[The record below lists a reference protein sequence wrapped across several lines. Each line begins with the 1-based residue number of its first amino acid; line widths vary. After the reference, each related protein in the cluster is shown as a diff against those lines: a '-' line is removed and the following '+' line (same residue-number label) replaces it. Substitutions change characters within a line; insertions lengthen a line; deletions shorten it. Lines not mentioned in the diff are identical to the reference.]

1 MILPPQKLTTAER
14 FARDKVSGKN
24 NIEETIDYY
33 ISCCNW
39 GTHTEEILALYR
51 AVEGHLDQEEYR
63 SVQGPQNQQKNDG
76 APTVYNAVLKDY
88 NILKGIANLLMGEFG
103 RRTHEVVVSSINP
116 SDSIAY
122 KDGLNIIIQNYYSQA
137 VANSMA
143 SLGFDLGQQVV
154 ELPPIE
160 QYVEEYNNTFDE
172 ERIISGQ
179 EILDYIKYNVD
190 FDSKLMDLYWDWVI
204 TGGFVTYK
212 QVNHDDVTYERVPR
226 DEFYA
231 PIERHSRFIEDYS
244 FGVRRQIMP
253 IYKVVDLF
261 KGRIPEELMD
271 ALETEINSGMSFQ
284 FGTTRRTGNEGFMFL
299 PSYSNQQGVNT
310 YGMIDNQG
318 GVELYHVQYKTW
330 EPYYILDYI
339 DKFGLEQQM
348 DVGEDYKIDR
358 NNGDIK
364 LTKKYI
370 NVLYE
375 GYKVLD
381 FYLDCGKV
389 EEARADLNQEGLV
402 KLEYNGTNER
412 SSTGDIQSIIKEGL
426 TAQRSINVLRYQIEK
441 MANKN
446 KDKIMIMP
454 YGLVPRKKGM
464 DTKTQMYHAD
474 ATSILWVDETAPN
487 FQVAAQTIK
496 VLDMSMGKFIT
507 ESIELIRYIK
517 SEYWE
522 SIGMNAQRYSDVGQ
536 NAGKAVTEQAIVR
549 SAIITYELTRQFD
562 KVVEKDYT
570 GLLDISKLAYIT
582 GKKAKYIRSDGSKGF
597 LNMNQ
602 DGAMYHTES
611 SYNIFV
617 RDASEMTE
625 ATQAIRGQALSLIQN
640 GAPMSVLG
648 KIYETNNTTK
658 LTKLLEKMEANKKEF
673 DMLMQKQ
680 KDDAQMAIVAKQNE
694 TEAMI
699 TDREK
704 YKADMQYQ
712 GVVDSASIRTD
723 GQSSRDLPR
732 PANDVERELASHK
745 IQNDN
750 RKIDQE
756 AEKIKIQK
764 EQSKQK
770 QR

>member
-1 MILPPQKLTTAER
+1 MIQPPQKLTTKER
-14 FARDKVSGKN
+14 LARDAVSGKN

-33 ISCCNW
+33 ISSCNW
-39 GTHTEEILALYR
+39 GKHTEEIMSLYR

-63 SVQGPQNQQKNDG
+63 SVQNPQNQQKNDG
-76 APTVYNAVLKDY
+76 APMVYNAMLKDY

-103 RRTHEVVVSSINP
+103 RRTHEVIISSINP
-116 SDSIAY
+116 SDSISY

-137 VANSMA
+137 VANSIA
-143 SLGFDLGQQVV
+143 NLGFDLGQQVV
-154 ELPPIE
+154 ELPPLE
-160 QYVEEYNNTFDE
+160 QYVQEYSNTFDE

-190 FDSKLMDLYWDWVI
+190 MDSKLMDLYWDWII
-204 TGGFVTYK
+204 TGGFVTFK
-212 QVNHDDVTYERVPR
+212 QVNHDEVTYERVPR

-261 KGRIPEELMD
+261 KGRIPEDLMD
-271 ALETEINSGMSFQ
+271 RLESEINNGMSLQ
-284 FGTTRRTGNEGFMFL
+284 FASTRATGTNGFMFF
-299 PSYSNQQGVNT
+299 PSYSNQQGMNT
-310 YGMIDNQG
+310 YGMVDNQG

-339 DKFGLEQQM
+339 DKFGFEQKM

-364 LTKKYI
+364 LTRKWI

-402 KLEYNGTNER
+402 KLGYNGTNER
-412 SSTGDIQSIIKEGL
+412 SSTGDIQSIIKEGM

-517 SEYWE
+517 AEYWE

-570 GLLDISKLAYIT
+570 GLLDISKLAYIE

-597 LNMNQ
+597 INMDQ
-602 DGAMYHTES
+602 DCAVYHSES

-625 ATQAIRGQALSLIQN
+625 ATQAIRGQALALIQN
-640 GAPMSVLG
+640 GADASVLA
-648 KIYETNNTTK
+648 KIYETNSPTK
-658 LTKLLEKMEANKKEF
+658 LAKLLEKMEANKQQYEQ
-673 DMLMQKQ
+673 LMQKQ

-694 TEAMI
+694 TETLI
-699 TDREK
+699 TNREI
-704 YKADMQYQ
+704 YKADKQYDAT
-712 GVVDSASIRTD
+712 VDSASIRAD
-723 GQSSRDLPR
+723 NQSSRDLPR
-732 PANDVERELASHK
+732 PANEVEKELATHK

-750 RKIDQE
+750 KKIDLE
-756 AEKIKIQK
+756 SEKIKISKQD
-764 EQSKQK
+764 KQK